1 MERARPQTGPGTRR
15 RQISRDLCLRNALGR
30 SAGDRSVRRPGER
43 VNRLLQARNA
53 FPADRP
59 PAGDPPTHSGSGTSP
74 FWGSTPLL
82 YRPGAAAEA
91 RILTAQGAHGDV
103 LGADAILGLSLH
115 GLDDELHAFS
125 LIARRRSGA
134 RPRSGPERVT
144 TTAAGRYDCDRSGES
159 GRRKCTATRSAG
171 QSEDSPGA
179 RFPEGGPRVG
189 LERRFT
195 VPLSL
200 RNDQDYVP

>member
-1 MERARPQTGPGTRR
+1 MERAHPQTGPGTRR
-15 RQISRDLCLRNALGR
+15 RQIDRDQCLRNALGR

-59 PAGDPPTHSGSGTSP
+59 PAGDPPTHSGPGTSP
-74 FWGSTPLL
+74 SWGSTPLF

-91 RILTAQGAHGDV
+91 RILTAQGTHGDV

-125 LIARRRSGA
+125 PIARRRSGA
-134 RPRSGPERVT
+134 RPRLGPERLTT
-144 TTAAGRYDCDRSGES
+144 TTAGTYDCDRSGES
-159 GRRKCTATRSAG
+159 ERRKCTANGPAE
-171 QSEDSPGA
+171 QSDESPGA

-189 LERRFT
+189 RGLPLT
-195 VPLSL
+195 LPLSP
-200 RNDQDYVP
+200 RDDQDYAP